1 MKVSH
6 LPIVLQ
12 IQTLQS
18 LSALG
23 DQAGN
28 TRTET
33 TSLFQA
39 MLGDALSASA
49 LRTSGIGTSSLGLG
63 TMATLLSPEIQIGES
78 IGELPFNISN
88 EPSKGTGFD
97 HSIRE
102 AAAAYDVPEKL
113 IKAVIKQES
122 GFDPNAVSMAG
133 ASGLMQLMPATASWL
148 GVNNVFDPHE
158 NIMGGT
164 KYLRNM
170 LTKYDGDVT
179 LALAAYNAGP
189 GNVDKYGGIPP
200 FEETNNYV
208 RKVLDH
214 YYA

>member
-1 MKVSH
+1 MKASD

-12 IQTLQS
+12 IQALQS
-18 LSALG
+18 ISSLG
-23 DQAGN
+23 SQSGT

-33 TSLFQA
+33 ASIFQS
-39 MLGDALSASA
+39 MLGEALSDASK
-49 LRTSGIGTSSLGLG
+49 RSSSLGLG
-63 TMATLLSPEIQIGES
+63 TIATLVHSDFSSLEPQVSNVTETSKNTSSGIYDEM
-78 IGELPFNISN
+78 ISKA
-88 EPSKGTGFD
+88 SAT
-97 HSIRE
+97 
-102 AAAAYDVPEKL
+102 YDVPEKL

-122 GFDPNAVSMAG
+122 GFDPDAVSMAG
-133 ASGLMQLMPATASWL
+133 ASGLMQLMPSTASWL
-148 GVNNVFDPHE
+148 GVSNVFDPYD

-170 LTKYDGDVT
+170 LSKYNGDVT

-200 FEETNNYV
+200 FEETKNYV
-208 RKVLDH
+208 NKVLSQ

>member
-23 DQAGN
+23 DQARN

-88 EPSKGTGFD
+88 EPSKGTRFD

>member
-6 LPIVLQ
+6 LPIALQ

-39 MLGDALSASA
+39 MLGDALSASV
-49 LRTSGIGTSSLGLG
+49 LRTSDIGTSSLGLG
-63 TMATLLSPEIQIGES
+63 TMATLLSPGTQVGES
-78 IGELPFNISN
+78 IGELPFHIPN
-88 EPSKGTGFD
+88 ESPKDTRFD
-97 HSIRE
+97 QSVRE

-113 IKAVIKQES
+113 IRAVIEQES

-148 GVNNVFDPHE
+148 GVNNAFDPHE

>member
-6 LPIVLQ
+6 LPIALQ

-23 DQAGN
+23 EDAGN

-39 MLGDALSASA
+39 MLGDALSVSA
-49 LRTSGIGTSSLGLG
+49 LRTSDIGTSSLGLG
-63 TMATLLSPEIQIGES
+63 TMASLLSSGVHIGES
-78 IGELPFNISN
+78 TGELPFNISN
-88 EPSKGTGFD
+88 EPSKGTKFD
-97 HSIRE
+97 NSIRE

-113 IKAVIKQES
+113 IRAVIKQES
-122 GFDPNAVSMAG
+122 GFDPYAVSMAG

-208 RKVLDH
+208 NKVLEQ

>member
-6 LPIVLQ
+6 LPIALQ

-18 LSALG
+18 LSTLG

-28 TRTET
+28 TQTDS

-49 LRTSGIGTSSLGLG
+49 LRTSGIGTPALGLG
-63 TMATLLSPEIQIGES
+63 TMASLFSSGIQMGES
-78 IGELPFNISN
+78 TGELPFNIPN
-88 EPSKGTGFD
+88 EPPKGTKFD
-97 HSIRE
+97 NSIRE

-113 IKAVIKQES
+113 IRAVIKQES

-148 GVNNVFDPHE
+148 GVDNVFDPHE

-208 RKVLDH
+208 SKVLDQ